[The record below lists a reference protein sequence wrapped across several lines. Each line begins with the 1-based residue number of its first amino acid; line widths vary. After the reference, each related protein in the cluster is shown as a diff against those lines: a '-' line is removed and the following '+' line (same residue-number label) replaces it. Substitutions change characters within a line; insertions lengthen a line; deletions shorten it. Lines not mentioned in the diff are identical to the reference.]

1 MLGVGPNVSECF
13 ELHLRGFNILNF
25 SMEVAFKPHKYLR
38 PRSYDARIHPIH

>member
-1 MLGVGPNVSECF
+1 MKGVGPNVSEYF

-25 SMEVAFKPHKYLR
+25 SGEVASKPHKYLL